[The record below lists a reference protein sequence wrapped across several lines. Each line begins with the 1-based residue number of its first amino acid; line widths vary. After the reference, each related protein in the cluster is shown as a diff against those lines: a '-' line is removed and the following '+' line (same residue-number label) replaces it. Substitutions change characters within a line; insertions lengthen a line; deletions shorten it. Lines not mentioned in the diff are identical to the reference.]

1 MSRRGREASV
11 ARLGDVAF
19 EERGDGAHHEEQAAE
34 QQSRAVSLIFLAMD
48 SHLVKG
54 QHGTADEQ

>member
-1 MSRRGREASV
+1 MSRRGRGASV
-11 ARLGDVAF
+11 ARLGGVPS
-19 EERGDGAHHEEQAAE
+19 EEHGDGTHHEEQAAE

-48 SHLVKG
+48 SRLVKG